1 MNKPQIYRIK
11 GMHCASCAGII
22 EKTFKK
28 TDGVELVE
36 VNYGT
41 ETVKVAYDETKTNLQ
56 DLSKKIEKLGYSLII
71 PTTNFSAANH
81 SAVQNAYG
89 TTTNMSAEQMGM
101 TPDEHAAHLGL
112 SQPVLRSLDVEGS
125 KQEKL
130 AEIKDMK
137 NKVVSAIP
145 LAIIS
150 IIVMAWDILAQY
162 NAVPE
167 VGTTLK
173 EFLRYLMPLMA
184 TYTLF
189 VVGKP
194 YLMGFYRFLRYG
206 KANMDTLIGIG
217 TTAAFLY
224 SFAILAFES
233 ALKPYINVQ
242 YTYFDVTIVV
252 ITFITLGKYLEA
264 RSKIK
269 TGDAIEKLLNLQAKT
284 ALVIRDGKEVEIS
297 VNDVK
302 HGDSIIIKPGAKIP
316 VDGIIIAGASFIDES
331 MVTGEPMP
339 VQKKIDDSVVSG
351 TINTSGSFTFKATK
365 VGSETL
371 LAQIIKM
378 VEEAHGSKAPIQAL
392 ADKISGI
399 FVPIVLVIA
408 FVTFGAW
415 LLFGTGSLGF
425 SQALS
430 FGLVSFVGILVIA
443 CPCALGLATPTAIIV
458 GVGKGAREGILIK
471 DAATLEKLHK
481 VDTVIVDK
489 TGTITIGRPTLVNI
503 EISPRSDLGQSEFI
517 SILAALE
524 KKSEHPIAHAIVNYA
539 EVGPQDKTGVKSAG
553 VSNVSDVSNFES
565 IQGKGLK
572 GTINGTEYFV
582 GNVKLIK
589 DLGLPFDTTKIEQF
603 TAEGKTPVILATKE
617 KVLGFVMVA
626 DEIKT
631 ESREAVAS
639 LHKLGIKV
647 VMLTGDDEKAAK
659 YMAALVGIDDVVAHV
674 LPQDKLAKIKEL
686 QIQGRIVAMAG
697 DGVNDAPALAQ
708 ADVGIAM
715 GTGTDVAIE
724 SADITLLGGDI
735 SKLVKAIKLSKMTMR
750 GIKQNLF
757 WAFIYNIVGIP
768 LAAGLFYPIFGWL
781 LSPVFAGLA
790 MGFSSVSVVGN
801 SLRIKTKKL

>member
-1 MNKPQIYRIK
+1 MHTQTYNVK
-11 GMHCASCAGII
+11 GMHCASCSSVI

-28 TDGVELVE
+28 VEGVHSAE

-41 ETVKVAYDETKTNLQ
+41 EKAKVSFDSSKTNPH
-56 DLSKKIEKLGYSLII
+56 DLSKHIEPLGYSLEV
-71 PTTNFSAANH
+71 PT
-81 SAVQNAYG
+81 
-89 TTTNMSAEQMGM
+89 SAEEMGM
-101 TPDEHAAHLGL
+101 SENEHAAHLGL
-112 SQPVLRSLDVEGS
+112 NQS
-125 KQEKL
+125 KKEKL
-130 AEIKDMK
+130 AEVADMRT
-137 NKVVSAIP
+137 KVFSAIP
-145 LAIIS
+145 IAIFAAF
-150 IIVMAWDILAQY
+150 VMGWDILAQY
-162 NAVPE
+162 SIAPAMSY
-167 VGTTLK
+167 TLK
-173 EFLRYLMPLMA
+173 EFIHHLFPILA
-184 TYTLF
+184 TYILF

-194 YLMGFYRFLRYG
+194 YLLGFYRFLRYG

-224 SFAILAFES
+224 SFVVTAFEEV
-233 ALKPYINVQ
+233 LRPFINVEYQ
-242 YTYFDVTIVV
+242 YYDVTIVV
-252 ITFITLGKYLEA
+252 ITFIALGKYLEA

-284 ALVIRDGKEVEIS
+284 ALVIREGKEIEIS
-297 VNDVK
+297 INDVK
-302 HGDSIIIKPGAKIP
+302 HDDLIVVKPGAKIP
-316 VDGIIIAGASFIDES
+316 VDGVITGGSSFVDES

-339 VQKKIDDSVVSG
+339 VQKKIGDSVVSG
-351 TINTSGSFTFKATK
+351 TLNTSGSFTFKATK

-378 VEEAHGSKAPIQAL
+378 VEDAQGSRAPIQAL
-392 ADKISGI
+392 ADKISAV

-408 FVTFGAW
+408 FLTLGTW
-415 LLFGTGSLGF
+415 LIVGSQYLGF

-458 GVGKGAREGILIK
+458 GVGKGAKEGILIK

-481 VDTVIVDK
+481 VNTVVVDK
-489 TGTITIGRPTLVNI
+489 TGTITKGKPTLVDIQNLSSLKDD
-503 EISPRSDLGQSEFI
+503 ELV
-517 SILAALE
+517 SILASLE

-539 EVGPQDKTGVKSAG
+539 QEKNIT
-553 VSNVSDVSNFES
+553 VSDISGFEG

-572 GTINGTEYFV
+572 GTINGTEYFA
-582 GNVKLIK
+582 GNARLTSDLKL
-589 DLGLPFDTTKIEQF
+589 LFDSTKLNEF
-603 TAEGKTPVILATKE
+603 TSQGKTPVILATKE

-626 DEIKT
+626 DEIKQ
-631 ESREAVAS
+631 ESKQAVDD

-659 YMAALVGIDDVVAHV
+659 YIASLVGIDDVVAHV
-674 LPQDKLAKIKEL
+674 LPQDKLEKIKAL
-686 QIQGRIVAMAG
+686 QSQGKIVAMAG

-724 SADITLLGGDI
+724 SAGITLLGGDI
-735 SKLVKAIKLSKMTMR
+735 SKLVKAIKLSKITMR

-768 LAAGLFYPIFGWL
+768 LAAGVLYPVFGWL
-781 LSPVFAGLA
+781 LNPVFAGFA
-790 MGFSSVSVVGN
+790 MAMSSVSVVSN
-801 SLRIKTKKL
+801 SLRIKAKKL